1 MWRGVLFFIV
11 NRVMG
16 PEQLKVYEDLFV
28 ALEMASSRTKD
39 GHLREKDFI
48 SFSDNALIKKLA
60 LKGLR

>member
-1 MWRGVLFFIV
+1 
-11 NRVMG
+11 MG